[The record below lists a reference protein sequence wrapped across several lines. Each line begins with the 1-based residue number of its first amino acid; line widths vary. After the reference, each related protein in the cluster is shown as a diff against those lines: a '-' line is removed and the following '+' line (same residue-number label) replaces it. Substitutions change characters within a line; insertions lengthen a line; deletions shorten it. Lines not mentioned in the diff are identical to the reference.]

1 MGHFSLSADEQ
12 KAPSFVHTHFLKAS
26 ALQAQKSGGE
36 KCFIDLGVRRHRPR
50 TFLEMDRTLNIALS
64 LWGGLVIPSYHPKN
78 KYFLANVHDNNFF
91 LRVSKLRAWPPIFFF
106 P

>member
-50 TFLEMDRTLNIALS
+50 TSLAMDKTLNLPVS
-64 LWGGLVIPSYHPKN
+64 LWGGLNRLSTNTSEKFQVYKFKSVVVKSVS
-78 KYFLANVHDNNFF
+78 LT
-91 LRVSKLRAWPPIFFF
+91 RVECKLGTIA
-106 P
+106 

>member
-50 TFLEMDRTLNIALS
+50 TFLEMDRILNWPISVWGTES
-64 LWGGLVIPSYHPKN
+64 LIHFLKAQSIQAQKCGSEKCFIDLV
-78 KYFLANVHDNNFF
+78 
-91 LRVSKLRAWPPIFFF
+91 
-106 P
+106 